1 MEEAV
6 ERDMELQEHLDRLK
20 FIAAAAS
27 RHIRLGTGVV
37 SPPYPTPF
45 MLTSCVR
52 QLDHMRR
59 GRAMFS
65 VGPGALVHDAAKIGI
80 KPPTSAAA

>member
-1 MEEAV
+1 M
-6 ERDMELQEHLDRLK
+6 
-20 FIAAAAS
+20 
-27 RHIRLGTGVV
+27 V
-37 SPPYPTPF
+37 SLPYPTPF

-59 GRAMFS
+59 GRAMFG

>member
-20 FIAAAAS
+20 FIAAES
-27 RHIRLGTGVV
+27 LHIRLGTGVV
-37 SPPYPTPF
+37 SLPYPTPF

-52 QLDHMRR
+52 QLDHTRR
-59 GRAMFS
+59 GRAIFG
-65 VGPGALVHDAAKIGI
+65 VGSGALVHDAAKIGI

>member
-1 MEEAV
+1 
-6 ERDMELQEHLDRLK
+6 
-20 FIAAAAS
+20 
-27 RHIRLGTGVV
+27 VV
-37 SPPYPTPF
+37 SLPYPTPF
-45 MLTSCVR
+45 MLTSYVR

-59 GRAMFS
+59 GRAMFG